1 MPRCVRARS
10 KPAIWSAWRQS
21 AAGSPGAPPLSG
33 GSGLL
38 NGGGLAGFLHGFL
51 ATLLSNLFG
60 RFFCGGF
67 LGGGLADALRA
78 AFLEDGQDAGAQGLL
93 NFLRRAPGVHDLEAE
108 LLGHLVKLLDDH
120 ALVFLETVVE
130 VRPQPHVPAG
140 FPVGHAL
147 GFDDPERQRVHVN
160 PAITDEIWHDRETED
175 VADPLTA
182 ISTHVARE
190 AWRRD
195 VPFGE

>member
-78 AFLEDGQDAGAQGLL
+78 AFLEDGRSEE
-93 NFLRRAPGVHDLEAE
+93 RR
-108 LLGHLVKLLDDH
+108 
-120 ALVFLETVVE
+120 
-130 VRPQPHVPAG
+130 
-140 FPVGHAL
+140 VGKECRSRWSPYH
-147 GFDDPERQRVHVN
+147 
-160 PAITDEIWHDRETED
+160 
-175 VADPLTA
+175 
-182 ISTHVARE
+182 
-190 AWRRD
+190 
-195 VPFGE
+195 